1 MNCRSFVSLVRWAG
15 RKTRDPRA
23 SWTLSVVYRA
33 LVPDEGFKPAA
44 VKRVEALA
52 WRPVV
57 EAVADK
63 ALAFDLAALIR

>member
-1 MNCRSFVSLVRWAG
+1 MA
-15 RKTRDPRA
+15 
-23 SWTLSVVYRA
+23 YRA
-33 LVPDEGFKPAA
+33 LVPVEGFKPAA